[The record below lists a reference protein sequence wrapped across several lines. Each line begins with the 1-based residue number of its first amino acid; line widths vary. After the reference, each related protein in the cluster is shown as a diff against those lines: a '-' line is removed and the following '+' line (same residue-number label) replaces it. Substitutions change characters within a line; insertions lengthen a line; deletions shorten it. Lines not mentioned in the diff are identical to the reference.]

1 MIPRNGHAQAS
12 SPGVFSTLQTELV
25 PDIGV
30 ALESATMR
38 SRVVRVDTQQVTA
51 ARLGREALRLNL
63 FDDAIVDVR
72 IDLVRPTRS
81 GYFISGR
88 PEGMEWGEVRLV
100 VNGPI
105 VVGTV
110 VTPEGKFTI
119 RWDGSGRHVVRQID
133 PSAESFEDDEVEDDL
148 APGAPSQAGS
158 LVDPLSATRIA
169 ATHFPGDS
177 PTEDGSEV
185 RVLVV
190 YTPAMQARQGGPAG
204 MQALIDLMI
213 HSANHAF
220 EISGIEPRLVLA
232 HTALVNYVEERIHT
246 DLHRLS
252 DSDDGYMDEV
262 HALRNE
268 HAADLVHLLT
278 SAFSGPLGTARRLSR
293 ESLDPEDF
301 AAFAVTGSG
310 TEDTFTHEIGHNF
323 GLRHDRYVNSTV
335 SAIYP
340 YAFGY
345 VNSRVFEPDAPRA
358 ARWKT
363 IMAYPNR
370 CFDAGLS
377 CLRLFRFS
385 NPEQTHGGDPL
396 GVPADDPAT
405 GPDGPADAR
414 LTINRTA
421 RWVGS
426 FRSEACT
433 DFTVTPD
440 ALVAPVGGGEVVLKV
455 ETAPGCLWEV
465 SSQSGFLTP
474 PSDTRHAGTR
484 FASVNVEANQT
495 GAERTGTLGVAGTSI
510 EVRQLA
516 TDAGI
521 CGRTPTI
528 VRAIAGQRPCDEVTD
543 QHLSEIT
550 VLLVTRKGLTSVKAG
565 DFAGLSGLERLNL
578 GSNRLA
584 ELPEDLFAGL
594 SSLKTLSL
602 GDNPITQLREGL
614 FADLSSMESLSL
626 AGSRLTDLPEG
637 LFAGLSSLKVLNLG
651 HNTLSQLSQNQFAD
665 LANLE
670 ELELDGNKLSALP
683 DGLFVRLG
691 HLKRLTLPHNQL
703 AGWPNRAFIG
713 LSELETLDLSY
724 NELPALPASAFA
736 GHPKLKILKLRGNP
750 LTSLPLRVFVGLSD
764 LEELNFWNAR
774 LTGLPDGIFAGLSNL
789 KKLDLYSNNQ

>member
-1 MIPRNGHAQAS
+1 MIPRAGHAQAPY
-12 SPGVFSTLQTELV
+12 PGVFSALQTVRV

-30 ALESATMR
+30 ALGPATMR
-38 SRVVRVDTQQVTA
+38 SRVVNVDTQQVTA
-51 ARLGREALRLNL
+51 ARRGREAMRLNL

-72 IDLVRPTRS
+72 IDRVRPTRS

-119 RWDGSGRHVVRQID
+119 RWDGSGRHVIRQID

-148 APGAPSQAGS
+148 LPAAPSQAGS
-158 LVDPLSATRIA
+158 PVDPLSSITIP
-169 ATHFPGDS
+169 ATHIPGHT

-190 YTPAMQARQGGPAG
+190 YTPAMQARQGGAAG

-232 HTALVNYVEERIHT
+232 HTALVNHVEEVSGT
-246 DLHRLS
+246 DLSRLIS
-252 DSDDGYMDEV
+252 PDDGYMDEV

-278 SAFSGPLGTARRLSR
+278 ASFRGPAGTARRIGE
-293 ESLDPEDF
+293 ESLAQENY
-301 AAFAVTGSG
+301 AAFAVTATGG
-310 TEDTFTHEIGHNF
+310 EETFTHETGHNF
-323 GLRHDRYVNSTV
+323 GLRHDRYVNSTF

-345 VNSRVFEPDAPRA
+345 VNSRALVPDAPVT
-358 ARWKT
+358 ARWRT
-363 IMAYPNR
+363 VMAYNNG
-370 CFDAGLS
+370 CSNAGLN
-377 CLRLFRFS
+377 CPRLLRFS
-385 NPEQTHGGDPL
+385 NPEQTHRGDPL

-433 DFTVTPD
+433 DFTVSPD
-440 ALVAPVGGGEVVLKV
+440 APVAPVGGGEIVLKV
-455 ETAPGCLWEV
+455 ETVPGCLWEA

-474 PSDTRHAGTR
+474 PSDARHAGTR
-484 FASVNVEANQT
+484 FVSINVEANQT

-510 EVRQLA
+510 EVRQLT

-521 CGRTPTI
+521 CDRTAAV
-528 VRAIAGQRPCDEVTD
+528 VRAIAGQRSCEEVTD
-543 QHLSEIT
+543 QQ
-550 VLLVTRKGLTSVKAG
+550 
-565 DFAGLSGLERLNL
+565 L
-578 GSNRLA
+578 G
-584 ELPEDLFAGL
+584 P
-594 SSLKTLSL
+594 
-602 GDNPITQLREGL
+602 
-614 FADLSSMESLSL
+614 
-626 AGSRLTDLPEG
+626 
-637 LFAGLSSLKVLNLG
+637 V
-651 HNTLSQLSQNQFAD
+651 NTN
-665 LANLE
+665 
-670 ELELDGNKLSALP
+670 
-683 DGLFVRLG
+683 VVHR
-691 HLKRLTLPHNQL
+691 
-703 AGWPNRAFIG
+703 
-713 LSELETLDLSY
+713 
-724 NELPALPASAFA
+724 
-736 GHPKLKILKLRGNP
+736 
-750 LTSLPLRVFVGLSD
+750 
-764 LEELNFWNAR
+764 
-774 LTGLPDGIFAGLSNL
+774 
-789 KKLDLYSNNQ
+789 